1 MNPLVIIV
9 IGILLIAIFIIALI
23 TSSAGSKSTP
33 EWKKKVQN
41 QIYNIEK
48 ALQLNNYLSLKNS
61 LIEADKLLDFVLK
74 QKKVNGETLGE
85 RLKNSQNLYSRDDYN
100 NIWTAHKLR
109 NELVHEID
117 SKISDN
123 HIKNQTNNLLKS
135 IKKLIA

>member
-23 TSSAGSKSTP
+23 ASSAGSKSTP

-48 ALQLNNYLSLKNS
+48 GLQLNNHLSLKNS
-61 LIEADKLLDFVLK
+61 LIEADKLLDFTLK
-74 QKKVNGETLGE
+74 QKKVKGETLGE
-85 RLKNSQNLYSRDDYN
+85 RLKSAKSLFSKDDYN

-123 HIKNQTNNLLKS
+123 HIKNQTYNLLKS